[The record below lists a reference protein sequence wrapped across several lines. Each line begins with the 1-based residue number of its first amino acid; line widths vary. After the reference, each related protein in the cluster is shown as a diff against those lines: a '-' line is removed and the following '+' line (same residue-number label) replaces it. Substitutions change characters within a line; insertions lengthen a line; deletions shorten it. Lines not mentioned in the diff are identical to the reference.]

1 MVVMRKLF
9 FPLGLLQNSAEF
21 KCMHLFYF
29 LYTLDTYL
37 TRKVPLWY
45 NISSARGVQ
54 VKMAAEKKK

>member
-1 MVVMRKLF
+1 MGKLF

-37 TRKVPLWY
+37 TRKV
-45 NISSARGVQ
+45 ISSARGVQ